1 MKNRGIELNWEKCQL
16 RVTELD
22 FLGHTVSQNGIMPSK
37 SKILAIQSF
46 REPQSEAE
54 VRSFLGLA
62 NYLNKFVPM
71 LATLD
76 EPLRRLLHKETK
88 FEWTSEHAQSFKT
101 IKDAMGKIENLGFY
115 RVEDRTSVI
124 TDASPYGLG
133 AILIQFDE
141 AGKHRVISFASK
153 ALTDTERRYCQTE
166 KEALAIVWGVERFQY
181 YLLGR
186 SFDIFTDCKA
196 LSFLF
201 SKRSKP
207 CSRIERWVLRLQ
219 AFEYRIVF
227 MSGKNNVADALS
239 RLPVQ
244 EATPFDPSEEIFVR
258 EVALHA
264 ANSSALSWRDI
275 QEGTK
280 EDREIQEVLGS
291 LAEGEVQDLPLSYR
305 VIANELCE
313 LEGVLLRGDRIV
325 VPDLLRNNVLTTAH
339 DGHPGTTMMKNHLR
353 SHVWW
358 PKMDTQVE
366 QFVKRCRGCTLVGV
380 PEPPEPLQRSQLPC
394 SPWHTIA
401 LDFLGPLPDGQYL
414 LVVIDCYSRFMEVC
428 EMETTTTSDVIREL
442 SIMFSRY
449 GIPFAMKADN
459 APQLS
464 GECIEMKEFCDVNG
478 VKLMNTIPYWPQSN
492 GEVERQNRSI
502 LKRLRIAQ
510 ELGRNWRQELYLYL
524 LTYHSTKHPTTG
536 KSPGEIMFGRRIKS
550 KLPTVSSF
558 QEDAEVRERD
568 ALMKEKGK
576 VYADKRRGAMKS
588 SIEEG
593 DLVLAKRMRK
603 SNKLDAD
610 FSNEEFI
617 VCHKKGTD
625 TLIQSKET
633 GKQYRR
639 SSAHLKKIGDRP
651 NPSPGSDLQPDP
663 PVDANPGDLHV
674 PVPLQSSPD
683 LAKRVRQ
690 PPMKYKDYIP
700 H

>member
-1 MKNRGIELNWEKCQL
+1 MQVLNRLKNRGIELNWEKCQL

-22 FLGHTVSQNGIMPSK
+22 FLGHTISQNGIMPAK
-37 SKILAIQSF
+37 SKIQAIQSF
-46 REPQSEAE
+46 REPQCEAE

-76 EPLRRLLHKETK
+76 EPLRRLLHKDTK
-88 FEWTSEHAQSFKT
+88 FEWSHEQAESFRI
-101 IKDAMGKIENLGFY
+101 IKKAMANIENLGFY
-115 RVEDRTSVI
+115 RVEDHTAVI
-124 TDASPYGLG
+124 TDASPHGLG
-133 AILIQFDE
+133 AILVQFDE
-141 AGKHRVISFASK
+141 CDKHRVISFGSK
-153 ALTDTERRYCQTE
+153 SLTDTESRYCQTE

-181 YLLGR
+181 YLLGKT
-186 SFDIFTDCKA
+186 FDIYTDCKA

-219 AFEYRIVF
+219 AFDYRIIF
-227 MSGKNNVADALS
+227 ISGRNNVADALS

-244 EATPFDPSEEIFVR
+244 EAKPFDPSEEIFVR
-258 EVALHA
+258 EVATTA
-264 ANSSALSWRDI
+264 ASSSALSWRDI
-275 QEGTK
+275 QEGSK
-280 EDREIQEVLGS
+280 ADNEIQQVIES
-291 LAEGEVQDLPLSYR
+291 LFRAEIHNLPITYR

-313 LEGVLLRGDRIV
+313 FEGVLLRGDRIV
-325 VPDLLRNNVLTTAH
+325 VPFSLRNKILMTAH
-339 DGHPGTTMMKNHLR
+339 EGHPGITMMKNHLR

-358 PKMDTQVE
+358 PKMDAQVE
-366 QFVKRCRGCTLVGV
+366 QFVKNCRGCTLVGA
-380 PEPPEPLQRSQLPC
+380 PERPEPLQRSHLPRY
-394 SPWHTIA
+394 PWHTIA

-428 EMETTTTSDVIREL
+428 EMETTTASDVIREL

-449 GIPFAMKADN
+449 GIPLAMKADN
-459 APQLS
+459 APQLNE
-464 GECIEMKEFCDVNG
+464 ECVELKVFCEANG

-510 ELGRNWRQELYLYL
+510 ELGRDWRQELYLYL

-536 KSPGEIMFGRRIKS
+536 KSPGEIMFGRCIKS
-550 KLPTVSSF
+550 RLPTVSSF
-558 QEDAEVRERD
+558 QEDEGVRDRD
-568 ALMKEKGK
+568 MLMKEKGK
-576 VYADKRRGAMKS
+576 LYADKRRSAMES

-593 DLVLAKRMRK
+593 DHVLVKRMKK
-603 SNKLDAD
+603 SNKLNTD

-617 VCHKKGTD
+617 VCHKTGTD

-639 SSAHLKKIGDRP
+639 SSAHLKKIKDCRDEQLSNSFTEAKLDE
-651 NPSPGSDLQPDP
+651 NPVEP
-663 PVDANPGDLHV
+663 PSELG
-674 PVPLQSSPD
+674 
-683 LAKRVRQ
+683 KRSRQ
-690 PPMKYKDYIP
+690 LPIKYRDYMP

>member
-22 FLGHTVSQNGIMPSK
+22 FLGHRVSRDGIMPAK
-37 SKILAIQSF
+37 SKIQAIQSF
-46 REPQSEAE
+46 REPQCEAE

-76 EPLRRLLHKETK
+76 EPLRRLLHKDTR
-88 FEWTSEHAQSFKT
+88 FEWTQEQSKSFNA
-101 IKDAMGKIENLGFY
+101 IKEAMGRIQNLGFY
-115 RVEDRTSVI
+115 RVEDRTAVI

-133 AILIQFDE
+133 AMLIQFDE
-141 AGKHRVISFASK
+141 ADRHRAIGFASK

-181 YLLGR
+181 YLLGK

-219 AFEYRIVF
+219 AFDYRIVF
-227 MSGKNNVADALS
+227 MSGKHNVADALS

-258 EVALHA
+258 EVATHA
-264 ANSSALSWRDI
+264 ASSSALRWSDI
-275 QEGTK
+275 KEGSQS
-280 EDREIQEVLGS
+280 DQEIQEVLELLVS
-291 LAEGEVQDLPLSYR
+291 GETQKLPITYR
-305 VIANELCE
+305 VIASELCE

-325 VPDLLRNNVLTTAH
+325 VPVSLRNRVLVTAH
-339 DGHPGTTMMKNHLR
+339 EGHPGITMMKNHLR
-353 SHVWW
+353 SNVWW
-358 PKMDTQVE
+358 PKMDAHVE
-366 QFVKRCRGCTLVGV
+366 QFVKNCRGCTLVGA
-380 PEPPEPLQRSQLPC
+380 PEPPEPLLRSQLPS

-401 LDFLGPLPDGQYL
+401 LDFLGPLPEGQHL
-414 LVVIDCYSRFMEVC
+414 LVVIDCYSRFIEVC
-428 EMETTTTSDVIREL
+428 EMDTTTTSDVIREL

-449 GIPFAMKADN
+449 GIPLSMKADN

-464 GECIEMKEFCDVNG
+464 GECAELKEFCDANG
-478 VKLMNTIPYWPQSN
+478 VKLLNTIPYWPQSN

-510 ELGRNWRQELYLYL
+510 ELGRDWRQELYLYL

-558 QEDAEVRERD
+558 QEDAGVRERD
-568 ALMKEKGK
+568 LVIKEKGK
-576 VYADKRRGAMKS
+576 LYADKRRGAMES
-588 SIEEG
+588 SIQEG
-593 DLVLAKRMRK
+593 DHVLVKRMRK

-617 VCHKKGTD
+617 VRRKTGTD
-625 TLIQSKET
+625 TVIQSKET

-639 SSAHLKKIGDRP
+639 TSAHLKKIRDRSDSSSCEGQHSKP
-651 NPSPGSDLQPDP
+651 LMDVDTSPAKDEE
-663 PVDANPGDLHV
+663 PVDSFPA
-674 PVPLQSSPD
+674 
-683 LAKRVRQ
+683 LAKRSRQ
-690 PPMKYKDYIP
+690 PPMKHRDYVP